1 MGKVKTTKQ
10 RLKQKKL
17 NIARRVQNEIT
28 FWIDYEVDDN
38 DVWGNAPLKDL
49 VKAYWNSQDL
59 DSGIMRKDEFDGI
72 HHESEYHV
80 MFLADQVGYKC
91 NVKLDVEK
99 KAATLS
105 TVQLVKLVLKAKG
118 LVK

>member
-1 MGKVKTTKQ
+1 MGKPKTAKQ
-10 RLKQKKL
+10 KLKLKKL
-17 NIARRVQNEIT
+17 NIARKVQDEIT

-49 VKAYWNSQDL
+49 VKAYWNSLNL
-59 DSGIMRKDEFDGI
+59 DGGIQREDEFDGI

-91 NVKLDVEK
+91 KVKLDVEK
-99 KAATLS
+99 KADTLS
-105 TVQLVKLVLKAKG
+105 TVQLVRMVLKAKG
-118 LVK
+118 LIK